1 MRLSIILPVL
11 NEADTLPA
19 TLAALQPLR
28 RQGHEILVVDG
39 GSDDGTPAVAA
50 RLADRVL
57 TAPRGRGRQM
67 NAGAALASGEVLLF
81 LHADT
86 RLPAAADESIAVAL
100 RARSRVWGR
109 FDVRLSGSAWPLRI
123 IEWSMN
129 RRSCLTGMATGD
141 QAIFV
146 TRDAFR
152 RVGGFPELPLMED
165 LELSR
170 RLKRLSR
177 PACVRPPV
185 ITSSRRW
192 EEKGILRTVLLM
204 WSLRLLWFLGVS
216 PQRLVRLYY
225 PHWRSE

>member
-1 MRLSIILPVL
+1 MQLSIIMPVL
-11 NEADTLPA
+11 DEGDVLADS
-19 TLAALQPLR
+19 LAALQDLR
-28 RQGHEILVVDG
+28 AAGHELVLVDG
-39 GSDDGTPAVAA
+39 GSRDGSLPLAEG
-50 RLADRVL
+50 LADRIL
-57 TAPRGRGRQM
+57 HSPPGRARQM
-67 NAGAALASGEVLLF
+67 NAGAAIASGDVLLF

-86 RLPAAADESIAVAL
+86 RLPETALHDIVQAL
-100 RARSRVWGR
+100 RASVWGR
-109 FDVRLSGSAWPLRI
+109 FDVRLSGRAWPLRI
-123 IEWSMN
+123 VEWSMN

-146 TRDAFR
+146 TRDAFT

-177 PACVRPPV
+177 PACVPAPV

-204 WSLRLLWFLGVS
+204 WSLRLAWFLGVS
-216 PQRLVRLYY
+216 PRRLARIYY
-225 PHWRSE
+225 PGRFD